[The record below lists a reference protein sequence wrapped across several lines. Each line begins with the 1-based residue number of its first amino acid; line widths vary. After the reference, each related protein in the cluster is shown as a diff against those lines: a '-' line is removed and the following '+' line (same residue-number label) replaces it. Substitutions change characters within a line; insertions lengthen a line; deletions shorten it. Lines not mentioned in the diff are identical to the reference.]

1 MKVVIKLF
9 AQYRDGRFSKKEIE
23 LFGGTRID
31 TVIEKVG
38 LDLERYPLGIVLV
51 NGRHADTDSVLKE
64 GDILSL
70 FPKVG
75 GG

>member
-1 MKVVIKLF
+1 MRVTVKLF
-9 AQYRDGRFSKKEIE
+9 AQYRDGRFSQKEIE
-23 LFGGTRID
+23 FHEGTRIES
-31 TVIEKVG
+31 VIETIG
-38 LDLERYPLGIVLV
+38 LDLERYPLGIVLL
-51 NGRHADTDSVLKE
+51 NGRHSDTATILKE